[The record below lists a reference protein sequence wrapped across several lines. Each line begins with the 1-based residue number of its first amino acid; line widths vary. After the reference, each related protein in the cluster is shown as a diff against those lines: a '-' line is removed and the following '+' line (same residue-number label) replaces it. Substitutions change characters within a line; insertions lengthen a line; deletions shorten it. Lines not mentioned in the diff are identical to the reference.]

1 MESRNLRT
9 LCIALHELVVGRYT
23 ERGGSDRCRLCT
35 QHIRTKRD
43 TITSHSDFRVRPTT
57 LWPYRDNPVTKSQ
70 RSPTRLGDCGALK
83 NLRCLDRWQDFREK
97 RSTTLLSCAFCNPLQ
112 AEQLFVDIRRLPPD
126 DGMIGVE
133 QLQSIDTQLGDLL
146 DEPIEPLALRHRR
159 CDGEWRTGK
168 QVDFNVALRL
178 DAHCLAFA
186 NNGGQ
191 SPVSCSVADTN
202 HHAIAQAQDSAEVV
216 LGVVRQCNNT
226 IGSQLFA
233 TDEDVSCYSSP
244 IVGTRHENA
253 DLMRENRPSL
263 PFPTTSSRPI
273 AYEVSAS
280 TSSSLSLVGMST
292 RTRAMRSP
300 RPRPCR

>member
-1 MESRNLRT
+1 MKSHNPRT
-9 LCIALHELVVGRYT
+9 LCTALHALVVGRYT
-23 ERGGSDRCRLCT
+23 ERGGSDRSRLRP
-35 QHIRTKRD
+35 QHILTQRD
-43 TITSHSDFRVRPTT
+43 TIASHSDFRVRPTT
-57 LWPYRDNPVTKSQ
+57 LWTYRDHPVTDSQ
-70 RSPTRLGDCGALK
+70 RSPTRLGNCGTLK
-83 NLRCLDRWQDFREK
+83 NLQCPDRCQDFGEK
-97 RSTTLLSCAFCNPLQ
+97 RSTTLLSCALGNPLQ
-112 AEQLFVDIRRLPPD
+112 AEQLFVNIRRLPPD
-126 DGMIGVE
+126 DGMIGIE
-133 QLQSIDTQLGDLL
+133 QLQSIDAQLGDLL
-146 DEPIEPLALRHRR
+146 DEPIKPLALRHRR

-168 QVDFNVALRL
+168 QIDFDVAGRL

-186 NNGGQ
+186 HNGGQ
-191 SPVSCSVADTN
+191 SPAPCSVADTN

-216 LGVVRQCNNT
+216 LGIVGQCNNT
-226 IGSQLFA
+226 IGSQLLSP
-233 TDEDVSCYSSP
+233 DEDVSCCSSP

-263 PFPTTSSRPI
+263 PFPTTSSRPL